1 MYKSLKT
8 LIYIFLVTSILYSQ
22 RENEVFK
29 YLDPLKVDMNQIHL
43 QQIDDLIKERIAK
56 GEVAGTV
63 ALVIKDQSIV
73 YEKAF
78 GFADIDKQKKMEK
91 NTIFTLASMSKL
103 MTTVGALI
111 LYDKGMFF
119 MDTEL
124 GDILPEFS
132 NPDIFVS
139 YNKNNGKI
147 KTRKATEPILMK
159 HLFTHTSGIPYPIFA
174 DDNFGR
180 DVYLKSGVQSA
191 FPDFSITLEENIKKL
206 SKLPLF
212 HEPGETFTYGLNM
225 DVLGRVIEVLDG
237 RPFSKFMEDELF
249 GPLKLEATGFGID
262 SSQWDR
268 IASIYSYGEKGELIL
283 FKDLQDF
290 PDSDQNELIK
300 YPHLRF
306 NHEHYKNDVN
316 KIAMGGTDIMSTAYD
331 YGKFLQMILNDGNMY
346 GKQIIS
352 KKTARMIYKPL
363 EVFYGGEFVTGLG
376 VTVAQN
382 EETSYSR
389 VSNGTFGWGGYF
401 FTECWADPEENMIGI
416 LMNQIAP
423 AKDESFYNYFQH
435 LVYSSLMTED

>member
-22 RENEVFK
+22 GENEVFK

-43 QQIDDLIKERIAK
+43 QQIDDLIKDRIAK

-159 HLFTHTSGIPYPIFA
+159 HLFTHTSGIPYPIFV

-191 FPDFSITLEENIKKL
+191 FPDFSITLEKNIKKL

-237 RPFSKFMEDELF
+237 RPFSKYMEDELF

-316 KIAMGGTDIMSTAYD
+316 KIAMGGVDIMSTAYD

-363 EVFYGGEFVTGLG
+363 EVFYGGEFVSGLG

-382 EETSYSR
+382 EEKSYSR

-435 LVYSSLMTED
+435 LVYSSLMAED

>member
-1 MYKSLKT
+1 MKNFKNI
-8 LIYIFLVTSILYSQ
+8 IYIFLIITSFLFSQ

-29 YLDPLKVDMNQIHL
+29 YVDPIKVAINEYHLDK
-43 QQIDDLIKERIAK
+43 IDNLIKDRIKK

-63 ALVIKDQSIV
+63 ALIIKDQSIV

-78 GFADIDKQKKMEK
+78 GFADIKNQKTMDK
-91 NTIFTLASMSKL
+91 NTIFRLASMSKL

-111 LYDKGMFF
+111 LHDRGMFF

-124 GDILPEFS
+124 ANILPEFS
-132 NPDIFVS
+132 NPEVFVS

-147 KTRKATEPILMK
+147 KTRKSTKPILMK

-174 DDNFGR
+174 DEDFGR
-180 DVYLKSGVQSA
+180 DVYLASGVQSA
-191 FPDFSITLEENIKKL
+191 FPDFSITLDENIKRL

-237 RPFSKFMEDELF
+237 RPFSQFMEEELF
-249 GPLKLEATGFGID
+249 EPLKLEATGFGID

-268 IASIYSYGEKGELIL
+268 IAKIYSYNKNEELVL
-283 FKDLQDF
+283 FKNLEEF
-290 PDSDQNELIK
+290 PDSDEDELAK

-306 NHEHYKNDVN
+306 NDEHYKNDVN
-316 KIAMGGTDIMSTAYD
+316 KIAMGGADIMSTAYD
-331 YGKFLQMILNDGNMY
+331 YAKFLQMLLNDGKMY

-363 EVFYGGEFVTGLG
+363 EVFYGGEFVIGLG
-376 VTVAQN
+376 VSVVQN
-382 EETSYSR
+382 EERSYSR

-435 LVYSSLMTED
+435 LVYSSLMTEH

>member
-1 MYKSLKT
+1 MKNFKNI
-8 LIYIFLVTSILYSQ
+8 IYIFFIITSFLFSQ

-29 YLDPLKVDMNQIHL
+29 YVDPIKVAINEYHLDK
-43 QQIDDLIKERIAK
+43 IDNLIKDRIKK

-78 GFADIDKQKKMEK
+78 GFADIKNQKTMDK
-91 NTIFTLASMSKL
+91 NTIFRLASMSKL

-111 LYDKGMFF
+111 LHDRGMFF

-124 GDILPEFS
+124 ANILPEFS
-132 NPDIFVS
+132 NPEVFVS

-147 KTRKATEPILMK
+147 KTRKSTKPILMK

-174 DDNFGR
+174 DEDFGR
-180 DVYLKSGVQSA
+180 DVYLASGVQSA
-191 FPDFSITLEENIKKL
+191 FPDFSITLDENIKRL

-237 RPFSKFMEDELF
+237 RPFSQFMEEELF
-249 GPLKLEATGFGID
+249 EPLKLEATGFGID

-268 IASIYSYGEKGELIL
+268 IAKIYSYNKNEELVL
-283 FKDLQDF
+283 FKNLEEF
-290 PDSDQNELIK
+290 PDSDEDELAK

-306 NHEHYKNDVN
+306 NDEHYKNDVN
-316 KIAMGGTDIMSTAYD
+316 KIAMGGADIMSTAYD
-331 YGKFLQMILNDGNMY
+331 YAKFLQMLLNDGKMY

-363 EVFYGGEFVTGLG
+363 EVFYGGEFVIGLG
-376 VTVAQN
+376 VSVVQN
-382 EETSYSR
+382 EERSYSR

-435 LVYSSLMTED
+435 LVYSSLMTEH